1 MTAIVAR
8 VASWA
13 VGIVLDA
20 LLWLMPIE
28 EE

>member
-1 MTAIVAR
+1 MMTVLRTIAYAVA
-8 VASWA
+8 
-13 VGIVLDA
+13 VLVLAA

>member
-1 MTAIVAR
+1 MMATLRTIAYAVA
-8 VASWA
+8 
-13 VGIVLDA
+13 GLVLAA

>member
-8 VASWA
+8 VVSWA
-13 VGIVLDA
+13 AGIVLDA

>member
-1 MTAIVAR
+1 VMATLRTIAYA
-8 VASWA
+8 VASL
-13 VGIVLDA
+13 VLAA

>member
-1 MTAIVAR
+1 MTAIVAC

-13 VGIVLDA
+13 AGIVLDT